1 MPLKL
6 LFGNI
11 WRFARRF
18 DWVVVTTNIGWDK
31 HGCAVM
37 GMGIAG
43 QAAKFCPDLKMEY
56 GDYCMKHGEHT
67 PIAQLMC
74 KSHSGA
80 ILNLILFPTKP
91 LNKQRPQLSWQ
102 GDSNLG
108 LVTRSLDQLS
118 EMGKKH
124 EQWLKEGSRVFT
136 PLVGCGHGRLEEN
149 VVLPLMAERLVEDFY
164 YLVRQRDAAVR

>member
-1 MPLKL
+1 MLPL

-18 DWVVVTTNIGWDK
+18 DWVVVPTNIGWTK
-31 HGCAVM
+31 RGEAVM

-43 QAAKFCPDLKMEY
+43 QAAKFYPDLKIEY
-56 GDYCMKHGEHT
+56 GDFCMKHGENT
-67 PIAQLMC
+67 PVVQLLC
-74 KSHSGA
+74 KANSGTVRG
-80 ILNLILFPTKP
+80 LILFPTKP

-102 GDSNLG
+102 GDSDLG
-108 LVTRSLDQLS
+108 LVTRSLDQLR
-118 EMGKKH
+118 ELGKRH
-124 EQWLKEGSRVFT
+124 EQWLATGGRVLT

-164 YLVRQRDAAVR
+164 FLVRQRDTTK

>member
-11 WRFARRF
+11 WRLAQRF
-18 DWVVVTTNIGWDK
+18 DWVVVPTNIGWTK
-31 HGCAVM
+31 HGLAVM

-43 QAAKFCPDLKMEY
+43 QAAKFYPDLKTEY
-56 GDYCMKHGEHT
+56 GDFCMKHGEDT
-67 PIAQLMC
+67 PVTGLMC
-74 KSHSGA
+74 KALSGA
-80 ILNLILFPTKP
+80 IRNLILFPTKP

-102 GDSNLG
+102 GDSDLA
-108 LVTRSLDQLS
+108 LVTKSLDQLR
-118 EMGKKH
+118 ELGR
-124 EQWLKEGSRVFT
+124 QSRQSMHSGGRILT

-164 YLVRQRDAAVR
+164 FLVRQRDPTK